1 MLGDLDHIDLIWP
14 PFLSAEDLD
23 RQRLLDDWFGQLA
36 QIAAQIA
43 GNRAALKSREEK
55 QNRALRVARKSSV
68 SAATLYEQAERAGRI
83 EADIAKIVQPIIAQL
98 LEISDRFAESTA
110 DKIDLAIRR
119 YAEEGID
126 IGVSWLELAQNYR
139 LECLRIASEKGGAG
153 PIISSADELERE
165 FDSLTGDEG

>member
-23 RQRLLDDWFGQLA
+23 RQRLLDDWFGRLA
-36 QIAAQIA
+36 QIAALISV
-43 GNRAALKSREEK
+43 NRAALKAREEK
-55 QNRALRVARKSSV
+55 QNRALRAARASSV
-68 SAATLYEQAERAGRI
+68 SAASLYEQAERAGKI
-83 EADIAKIVQPIIAQL
+83 EAEMAKIVRPILAKFM
-98 LEISDRFAESTA
+98 EISEQFVDPNADR
-110 DKIDLAIRR
+110 IDLAIRR
-119 YAEEGID
+119 YAEEGTD
-126 IGVSWLELAQNYR
+126 IGVSWLELIQNYR